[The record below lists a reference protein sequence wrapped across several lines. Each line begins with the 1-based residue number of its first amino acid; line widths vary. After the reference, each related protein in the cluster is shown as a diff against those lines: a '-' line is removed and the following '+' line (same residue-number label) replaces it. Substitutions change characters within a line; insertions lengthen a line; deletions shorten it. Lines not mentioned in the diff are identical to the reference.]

1 MPSNPKTSI
10 RIPLLGG
17 IGNQL
22 FQFAAGLAITKR
34 NSVEIQYFDD
44 LIAGSKFLGITP
56 RTVVIESLI
65 SNKVASLGKI
75 EMLKMVGKKYA
86 IRDYWLNDT
95 VIDPLDLGQISS
107 NTRVVSGYFQSRFI
121 VDEIFDLVLES
132 LKRSAEFA
140 QLIPTTQRNE
150 ITVHMRLGDKLSRK
164 ELKFFGQTSTAYYL
178 NGIRELSNGDSFS
191 AINIV
196 SDQPNLARQLL
207 QSNELKQKLNFIR
220 GNNELDDL
228 AVITHSRGIVMSCS
242 SFSWWGARLASIN
255 PSTRVVSPRTWLRR
269 ASEFD
274 LYMNYPKW
282 QLMSKN

>member
-1 MPSNPKTSI
+1 MLNNPQTSI

-22 FQFAAGLAITKR
+22 FQFAAGLAIAER
-34 NSVEIQYFDD
+34 SSAEIQYFDD

-95 VIDPLDLGQISS
+95 VIDPLNLGQISS
-107 NTRVVSGYFQSRFI
+107 KTRVVSGYFQSRFI
-121 VDEIFDLVLES
+121 VDEIFDSVLES
-132 LKRSAEFA
+132 LKESAEFA
-140 QLIPTTQRNE
+140 QLIPKTQRNE

-196 SDQPNLARQLL
+196 SDQPDLARQLL
-207 QSNELKQKLNFIR
+207 QSNELKQELNFIR

-255 PSTRVVSPRTWLRR
+255 PSTRVVSPRTWLRS
-269 ASEFD
+269 ASKFD

-282 QLMSKN
+282 QLISKN